1 LARIPRL
8 DEQLGWIKSSS
19 IAVASRAV
27 NVLRCG
33 RSVRDFE
40 SLTKADL
47 ILLQLPDTAVEHT
60 IAALASS
67 GLYWP
72 GKSVALMHPVL
83 DSSALSLLER
93 RGATAACFSLLSDTP
108 PKFLVEG
115 HPDAVRRLRK
125 LLKSY
130 QTTVLE
136 IERGRKG
143 DYLAGVYASTA
154 ELVPLF
160 AGAIDHLRRAGLQKA
175 DAESTAASMFETSI
189 RAYLRVG
196 KRLLER
202 TMHSNAASRAS
213 SRSQTR

>member
-1 LARIPRL
+1 
-8 DEQLGWIKSSS
+8 
-19 IAVASRAV
+19 
-27 NVLRCG
+27 
-33 RSVRDFE
+33 
-40 SLTKADL
+40 
-47 ILLQLPDTAVEHT
+47 
-60 IAALASS
+60 
-67 GLYWP
+67 
-72 GKSVALMHPVL
+72 MHPVL

-93 RGATAACFSLLSDTP
+93 RGATAACFSLLSDSP

-202 TMHSNAASRAS
+202 AMHSKAASRAS